1 MISFFFVEP
10 IFETEEFTDLVDYI
24 LNPVPNPPCK
34 KMFVDFAFFFIYYFF
49 SGNSSGDIWEF
60 IEFVDQPNQSDTSSG
75 NFIVQNNHS
84 FIILFTSNR
93 LVE

>member
-1 MISFFFVEP
+1 M
-10 IFETEEFTDLVDYI
+10 DYI

-34 KMFVDFAFFFIYYFF
+34 KMFVDLAFIILFP
-49 SGNSSGDIWEF
+49 GNSSGDIWEF

-75 NFIVQNNHS
+75 NLIVQNNHS
-84 FIILFTSNR
+84 FISLFTSDR